1 MIGYKRVTTEEELR
15 RKDLFFW
22 SDGHRCSSSCSD
34 GTYIEVRPSDSAAD
48 ALSVPRRV
56 EIEPSNIRFRF
67 TRRVCH
73 VPPRSDDIRH

>member
-48 ALSVPRRV
+48 ALSVPAFDAGLAPFV
-56 EIEPSNIRFRF
+56 
-67 TRRVCH
+67 
-73 VPPRSDDIRH
+73 